1 MHAAVEWTFTQFYPE
16 LLEVAKQ
23 KGTVRPDH
31 DPARK
36 AQ

>member
-1 MHAAVEWTFTQFYPE
+1 VEWTFTQFYPE
-16 LLEVAKQ
+16 QFAVAQ
-23 KGTVRPDH
+23 KLHTVRADY